1 MSTTQ
6 TSTPKWAWMNG
17 EFRLWED
24 CNVHIRTQV
33 VMMGGSVFEGI
44 RAYWSEEKQDLYAF
58 KVHEHIVRLRDSARA
73 LRMKPFDVAKM
84 EEVCVELLRKNEFR
98 EDVHIVPTLYLGA
111 GEGYFA
117 LTRTREEGMFV
128 SAIRRPGGK
137 WLKDGKHVRV
147 TSWRRISDSSIPPR
161 IKASGNYLNSRLA
174 LLDAWQDGYDDA
186 IILNERG
193 TVAESAGS
201 CLMMVRN
208 GTVFTPPV
216 TAGILESI
224 TRTTLMQLFKEKM
237 GLTVVEREIDRTEL
251 HYAQEV
257 FLCGSGMEVVP
268 VVSVDRIPVAS
279 GAMGAITEEIQRI
292 YFDIA
297 RHRDDSHAEWRISV
311 YGEQR
316 VR

>member
-1 MSTTQ
+1 
-6 TSTPKWAWMNG
+6 MNG
-17 EFRLWED
+17 EYLPWND
-24 CNVHIRTQV
+24 CKLHIRTQV

-44 RAYWSEEKQDLYAF
+44 RAYWNAEHNELYAF
-58 KVHEHIVRLRDSARA
+58 KVHEHLLRLRDSARA
-73 LRMKPFDVAKM
+73 MRMKEFSIDVLG
-84 EEVCVELLRKNEFR
+84 EVCLELLRKNEFR
-98 EDVHIVPTLYLGA
+98 EDVHIVPTAYLGA
-111 GEGYFA
+111 GEGFFA
-117 LTRTREEGMFV
+117 LTKTREEGVFV

-147 TSWRRISDSSIPPR
+147 SSWRRISDACMPPR
-161 IKASGNYLNSRLA
+161 IKASGNYINSRLA

-193 TVAESAGS
+193 TIAESAGS

-224 TRTTLMQLFKEKM
+224 TRTTLMELFREKM
-237 GLTVVEREIDRTEL
+237 GMTVIEREIDRSEL
-251 HYAQEV
+251 HYAEEV

-268 VVSVDRIPVAS
+268 VVSVDRIAVGS
-279 GAMGAITEEIQRI
+279 GKIGAITESIQKI

-297 RHRDDSHAEWRISV
+297 RASDTSHAEWRVPV
-311 YGEQR
+311 YSKEL
-316 VR
+316 VS